1 MATKANNVESVQNV
15 EQAPIFKGVTNFS
28 RVATFSRSNPSG
40 AHLYDSAGL
49 FIGIY
54 RDGMV
59 RHGRDVGEMV
69 ASRFNTGKT
78 YRASKL
84 GNKLVSG
91 ALDIETNQGK
101 LWFFVYCDTKRE
113 LENFVQG
120 V

>member
-1 MATKANNVESVQNV
+1 MATKTNNSVNAQTT
-15 EQAPIFKGVTNFS
+15 EQAPVFKGVTNFS
-28 RVATFSRSNPSG
+28 RVATFSRNNPSG

-49 FIGIY
+49 FTGIY

-59 RHGRDVGEMV
+59 RHGKDAGEMV
-69 ASRFNTGKT
+69 ASRFDTGKT